1 MAKIGYARVSTLD
14 QDTTIQKTALLAV
27 GCDRVITE
35 KASGAKVRPKLELLL
50 KSLKK
55 DDVLVVHKLDRL
67 ARSMTH
73 FVRVFDD
80 LKLRGIRFKSL
91 SENIET
97 ETAQGRMF
105 LHLLAAFA
113 ELERELIRER
123 CLAGQLAARARG
135 QRWGLQPAFNEVEAG
150 QLTELWHSGYFKQKE
165 LSIWFSVSVATI
177 CDTIHR
183 HERRGRY
190 ATNKLHK

>member
-1 MAKIGYARVSTLD
+1 MRIGYARVSTLD
-14 QDTTIQKTALLAV
+14 QDTTIQKTALIAS
-27 GCDRVITE
+27 GCVRIVSE
-35 KASGAKVRPKLELLL
+35 KASGAIQRPKLDSLL
-50 KSLKK
+50 KSLKTG
-55 DDVLVVHKLDRL
+55 DTLVVHKLDRL

-80 LKLRGIRFKSL
+80 LKARGIKFQSL

-123 CLAGQLAARARG
+123 CLAGQLAARANG
-135 QRWGLQPAFNEVEAG
+135 KTWGKKPSFNLQESK
-150 QLTELWHSGYFKQKE
+150 QLAEMWRSGFWQQQELA
-165 LSIWFSVSVATI
+165 LWFSVSVSTI
-177 CDTIHR
+177 RDTIHR
-183 HERRGRY
+183 SEHRGRY
-190 ATNKLHK
+190 ATNRLPK